1 MRGVRIGKSDSRVHD
16 LWSHRLLREQERSR
30 VGPFEIKRPPVNPT
44 VAHFGQL
51 LHVVL
56 RLQRVSDLVRLAGTK
71 IPFGFRYALSVLQY
85 KRGCRYHRE
94 DFNEDSIKIPPARP
108 KVSQFAVSIEE
119 NRFRTEKRVLSRTH
133 PKRFSK
139 NLKSTRLC
147 RGRSLSPVNSLNSGV
162 NQ

>member
-108 KVSQFAVSIEE
+108 KVSQFCCINRRESIQ
-119 NRFRTEKRVLSRTH
+119 NRETGIKSDA
-133 PKRFSK
+133 PKKIF
-139 NLKSTRLC
+139 
-147 RGRSLSPVNSLNSGV
+147 
-162 NQ
+162 QEFEI